1 MKKKEGFF
9 TSALIPTDL
18 TKENIKASLIIYR
31 YMGVAVASLILSVFL
46 LIALVY
52 LALKPKTEIPYVVEI
67 TTDGDVRYVKDAV
80 TTLSSWTPSQS
91 TTMHVLR
98 DYIINL
104 RGVSSDRSVQVER
117 IKKVYAFSTGDATKT
132 INEYLEETSPVERLE
147 RETVRIDVYAITPLI
162 NGNEKIYQL
171 DWNEKTYSLSGTLK
185 NEKNYR
191 GVLYIE
197 YYLPRTKNLQEVN
210 PLGIYVNNIEISE
223 IKDGYVVL

>member
-18 TKENIKASLIIYR
+18 TKENIKTSLIIYR
-31 YMGVAVASLILSVFL
+31 YMGVAVASLIISLFL

-117 IKKVYAFSTGDATKT
+117 IKKAYALQGMQLRQSMN
-132 INEYLEETSPVERLE
+132 ILRRHL
-147 RETVRIDVYAITPLI
+147 LL
-162 NGNEKIYQL
+162 NG
-171 DWNEKTYSLSGTLK
+171 
-185 NEKNYR
+185 
-191 GVLYIE
+191 
-197 YYLPRTKNLQEVN
+197 
-210 PLGIYVNNIEISE
+210 
-223 IKDGYVVL
+223 